1 MKLIKLDDRY
11 TFTEEGDNNYTLEL
25 GNIKQY
31 EDTTVTFRV
40 EEVDASNFYLKA
52 TCGCTV
58 ADIKIIDPT
67 TLILAVRYKDCDA
80 SFAKVL
86 EIRETASKVLTG
98 LFKIVGQCQSNNI

>member
-1 MKLIKLDDRY
+1 
-11 TFTEEGDNNYTLEL
+11 
-25 GNIKQY
+25 
-31 EDTTVTFRV
+31 
-40 EEVDASNFYLKA
+40 
-52 TCGCTV
+52 V